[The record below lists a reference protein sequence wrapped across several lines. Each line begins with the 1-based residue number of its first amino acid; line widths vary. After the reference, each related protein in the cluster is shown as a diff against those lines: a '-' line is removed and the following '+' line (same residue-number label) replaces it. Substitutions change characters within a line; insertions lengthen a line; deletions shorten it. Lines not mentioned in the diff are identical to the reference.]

1 MDTSPNKLLIM
12 ARREIQE
19 INAGSMADI
28 AFLLL
33 IFFLVTTTMEV
44 DAGIARQLPLK
55 MEYEGPP
62 PPPVNM
68 RNVLEILANKNDDLL
83 VEGKFIQVDD
93 LEDIVRDFYTANL
106 RQKDANVDM
115 PNYDFVDIATCQRE
129 IAQLTT
135 QIEEFPDNE
144 MLAGELDKWKTKL
157 ALCNELPTKSY
168 MEMNKSAV
176 IQLKNQAGTSYGLY
190 MQIQNILK
198 KVVNELR
205 VAKCE
210 EMGWADYYTLRED
223 REEDQDLIKKLRV
236 LVPERIIE
244 SKIDG

>member
-1 MDTSPNKLLIM
+1 M
-12 ARREIQE
+12 ARRDVEE

-44 DAGIARQLPLK
+44 DAGIGRQLPLK
-55 MEYEGPP
+55 IEYDGPP

-83 VEGKFIQVDD
+83 VEGQFIELEE

-106 RQKDANVDM
+106 RQPDTDINM
-115 PNYDFVDIATCQRE
+115 PNYVRVDIPTCTAQ
-129 IAQLTT
+129 IAQIQE
-135 QIEEFPDNE
+135 QIQNFPENE
-144 MLAGELDKWKTKL
+144 MLTAELGKWETKL
-157 ALCNELPTKSY
+157 ALCKELPTQNY

-176 IQLKNQAGTSYGLY
+176 VRLENQAGTSYGLY
-190 MQIQNILK
+190 IEIQNILK
-198 KVVNELR
+198 LVVNELR
-205 VAKCE
+205 VKKCE
-210 EMGWADYYTLRED
+210 EMGWGNYFELRED
-223 REEDQDLIKKLRV
+223 REEDQDIIKKLRI

-244 SKIDG
+244 AKIER